1 MIKNGKEQNVIP
13 TSREQNLACAKLEIS
28 YPMACLLFK
37 RLQWA
42 NNMGTGEDD
51 YDALEEHFINKQGLT
66 DYVHH
71 GFRDREETIT
81 ASDGKEYP
89 IRDNE

>member
-1 MIKNGKEQNVIP
+1 MMKNGKQQNVVP

-42 NNMGTGEDD
+42 NNMGTGEKD
-51 YDALEEHFINKQGLT
+51 YDILETYFMNKMGLI
-66 DYVHH
+66 DYIKR
-71 GFRDREETIT
+71 GL
-81 ASDGKEYP
+81 
-89 IRDNE
+89 

>member
-1 MIKNGKEQNVIP
+1 MVYYTHKMIKNGKIQNVVP
-13 TSREQNLACAKLEIS
+13 TSREQNLACAKLELS

-51 YDALEEHFINKQGLT
+51 YNELEEHFINKQGLT
-66 DYVHH
+66 DYCEN
-71 GFRDREETIT
+71 GFEKVNR
-81 ASDGKEYP
+81 
-89 IRDNE
+89 

>member
-1 MIKNGKEQNVIP
+1 MIKNGKKQNVVP

-42 NNMGTGEDD
+42 NNMGTGESDFD
-51 YDALEEHFINKQGLT
+51 ILETHFIDKKGLCN
-66 DYVHH
+66 Y
-71 GFRDREETIT
+71 I
-81 ASDGKEYP
+81 KEGL
-89 IRDNE
+89 

>member
-1 MIKNGKEQNVIP
+1 MMKNGKQQNVVP
-13 TSREQNLACAKLEIS
+13 TSREQNLACAKLELS

-51 YDALEEHFINKQGLT
+51 YDELAEHF
-66 DYVHH
+66 
-71 GFRDREETIT
+71 DR
-81 ASDGKEYP
+81 KEYP
-89 IRDNE
+89 WQDYGCPTPCGILYEDD

>member
-1 MIKNGKEQNVIP
+1 MTKNGKEQNVVP

-28 YPMACLLFK
+28 HPMACLLFK

-51 YDALEEHFINKQGLT
+51 YDELAEHFINEQGLT
-66 DYVHH
+66 DYCEN
-71 GFRDREETIT
+71 GFTVAPI
-81 ASDGKEYP
+81 SDKKAW
-89 IRDNE
+89 RNSS

>member
-1 MIKNGKEQNVIP
+1 MIKNGKKQNVVP

-42 NNMGTGEDD
+42 NNMGTGE
-51 YDALEEHFINKQGLT
+51 K
-66 DYVHH
+66 DYVIL
-71 GFRDREETIT
+71 ETHFMNEMGL
-81 ASDGKEYP
+81 SNY
-89 IRDNE
+89 IRKGL

>member
-1 MIKNGKEQNVIP
+1 MMKNGKQQNVVP

-42 NNMGTGEDD
+42 NNMGTGEKD
-51 YDALEEHFINKQGLT
+51 YDILETHFMNEKGLINYIKEGL
-66 DYVHH
+66 
-71 GFRDREETIT
+71 
-81 ASDGKEYP
+81 
-89 IRDNE
+89 

>member
-1 MIKNGKEQNVIP
+1 MIKNGKEQNVVP
-13 TSREQNLACAKLEIS
+13 TSREQNLACAKLENT

-51 YDALEEHFINKQGLT
+51 YNELEEHFINKQGLT
-66 DYVHH
+66 DYCEN
-71 GFRDREETIT
+71 GFKKVQ
-81 ASDGKEYP
+81 G
-89 IRDNE
+89 

>member
-1 MIKNGKEQNVIP
+1 MSHLVWYTIYKMMKNGKEQNVVP
-13 TSREQNLACAKLEIS
+13 TSREQNLACAKLELF

-51 YDALEEHFINKQGLT
+51 YDALAEHF
-66 DYVHH
+66 
-71 GFRDREETIT
+71 DR
-81 ASDGKEYP
+81 KEYP
-89 IRDNE
+89 W

>member
-1 MIKNGKEQNVIP
+1 MIKNGKEQNVVP
-13 TSREQNLACAKLEIS
+13 TSREQNLACAKLELS

-51 YDALEEHFINKQGLT
+51 YNELEQHFINKQGLT

-71 GFRDREETIT
+71 GFKKT
-81 ASDGKEYP
+81 AWQTAFYKLYY
-89 IRDNE
+89 I

>member
-1 MIKNGKEQNVIP
+1 MIKNGKKQNVVP

-42 NNMGTGEDD
+42 NNMGTGEKD
-51 YDALEEHFINKQGLT
+51 YDILETHFMNEKGLAN
-66 DYVHH
+66 YIME
-71 GFRDREETIT
+71 GL
-81 ASDGKEYP
+81 
-89 IRDNE
+89 

>member
-1 MIKNGKEQNVIP
+1 MRVRLLPLLNPNLTWHKIMIKNGKRQNVVP
-13 TSREQNLACAKLEIS
+13 TSREQNLACAKLELS

-51 YDALEEHFINKQGLT
+51 YNVLEAHFIEKQGT
-66 DYVHH
+66 YNY
-71 GFRDREETIT
+71 I
-81 ASDGKEYP
+81 KEGL
-89 IRDNE
+89 

>member
-1 MIKNGKEQNVIP
+1 MIKNGKKQNVVP

-42 NNMGTGEDD
+42 NNMGTGQDD
-51 YDALEEHFINKQGLT
+51 YDVLETHFINEKGLCR
-66 DYVHH
+66 YCQE
-71 GFRDREETIT
+71 GL
-81 ASDGKEYP
+81 
-89 IRDNE
+89 